1 MPLTLARQLKI
12 KLQEGQIE
20 KDCAVLTLPPLSR
33 HRIGAGVIEK
43 GGKAQ
48 CQVRIKVPDGIYK
61 AAGRYEFGIRQLY
74 GEKEV
79 GRLTWHFG
87 QPAKVHECC

>member
-1 MPLTLARQLKI
+1 
-12 KLQEGQIE
+12 
-20 KDCAVLTLPPLSR
+20 VLTLPPFSR
-33 HRIGAGVIEK
+33 HQIGAGVIEK

-48 CQVRIKVPDGIYK
+48 CQIRVKVPESVYK
-61 AAGRYEFGIRQLY
+61 GPGRYEFGVRQLY
-74 GEKEV
+74 KEKEA